1 ALQREPQTTARR
13 IPLETE
19 KSEVPVRLPNVTAG
33 TNRTLATP
41 LRPGLKSLTPPSRQN
56 DFKFQPRLPVITGEA
71 TYRGAV
77 PVDGIISGQMNA
89 AGGSISIKQR
99 PRNGKGDRTPEL
111 NGEISFKDML
121 RVNGHVAGKLLSD

>member
-1 ALQREPQTTARR
+1 MPPAKAALQREPQTIVRRVPTETA
-13 IPLETE
+13 

-33 TNRTLATP
+33 TNRAVATP
-41 LRPGLKSLTPPSRQN
+41 LRPAPNSLPPPSGQN
-56 DFKFQPRLPVITGEA
+56 DFKFQPRLPVITGEV

-99 PRNGKGDRTPEL
+99 PRNGKGDRAPEL

-121 RVNGHVAGKLLSD
+121 RV